1 MIDIFRRFNPLN
13 IFWLAI
19 LLFILRAGYVLFAP
33 AAIPLHLT
41 EPFVRTLMP
50 QVFADTL
57 TPTIS
62 VLLAAGVVL
71 IQSVLVNYLIN
82 HYNLLGRPS
91 FLPSLMY
98 VVLSG
103 LFTPFLVLSAPL
115 LCNFVIIWMLFKLLD
130 LYKTEESKSLGF
142 DLGMLV
148 ATGSLIYLPFTYLM
162 AAVWFALVI
171 FRPFDW
177 REWMATLI
185 GYITVFF
192 FVGVIYYLSD
202 RLPYFYQIWQPMGST
217 FKAPQVLDKY
227 DLILLIPVVVIV
239 FFGLFKLQENFF
251 KSYVLIRKAF
261 QLLFLIALIAAVSFY
276 VRPEFGLSH
285 FLLCVVPIAIFFA
298 YYFLYA
304 GKRWVYETLFILL
317 MASIIYFQFNNF

>member
-41 EPFVRTLMP
+41 EPFVRALMP

-62 VLLAAGVVL
+62 VLVAAAVVL
-71 IQSVLVNYLIN
+71 IQAVLVNYLIN

-130 LYKTEESKSLGF
+130 LYKTEVDGY
-142 DLGMLV
+142 V
-148 ATGSLIYLPFTYLM
+148 
-162 AAVWFALVI
+162 
-171 FRPFDW
+171 DW
-177 REWMATLI
+177 
-185 GYITVFF
+185 
-192 FVGVIYYLSD
+192 IYYRFLFCWGYL
-202 RLPYFYQIWQPMGST
+202 LP
-217 FKAPQVLDKY
+217 
-227 DLILLIPVVVIV
+227 
-239 FFGLFKLQENFF
+239 
-251 KSYVLIRKAF
+251 
-261 QLLFLIALIAAVSFY
+261 
-276 VRPEFGLSH
+276 
-285 FLLCVVPIAIFFA
+285 
-298 YYFLYA
+298 
-304 GKRWVYETLFILL
+304 
-317 MASIIYFQFNNF
+317 